1 MPSVDHDGVERT
13 SGERDG
19 EYFFRFNSSWCLR
32 NSHVKEEGMGSKQTQ
47 RKSKRVKIGTQASV
61 NR

>member
-19 EYFFRFNSSWCLR
+19 ESFFRLTVLGVLGIVMSKK
-32 NSHVKEEGMGSKQTQ
+32 KE
-47 RKSKRVKIGTQASV
+47 
-61 NR
+61 